1 MCTFIGTVLLASIV
15 FGVVY
20 TNSWR
25 STVVNHVKSMETE
38 KEENIRNYFDNM
50 DGLAYNICYSNWMQ
64 DIFMKSV
71 SIQRRQE
78 MEENAGDF

>member
-1 MCTFIGTVLLASIV
+1 
-15 FGVVY
+15 
-20 TNSWR
+20 
-25 STVVNHVKSMETE
+25 
-38 KEENIRNYFDNM
+38 M

>member
-1 MCTFIGTVLLASIV
+1 MYFYRHGAFGIDCVRCCLYQFLAQYR
-15 FGVVY
+15 GEPCEKY
-20 TNSWR
+20 GDG
-25 STVVNHVKSMETE
+25 

-71 SIQRRQE
+71 SIPRRQE